1 MKEQQGIV
9 FVVSVAIIHRDK
21 VLIIK
26 ENKASARN
34 RWNYPSGR
42 VEYGEDIMDAARREA
57 KEETGY
63 DIRLTSTTGV
73 YNFTSSTKQQVVL
86 FHFMGEIIGGSL
98 RLDPTE
104 IADAC
109 WILPGELSNSDVLE
123 LRDREVMMQ
132 ITNNVI
138 SKKVYPLT
146 LFHSK
151 L

>member
-9 FVVSVAIIHRDK
+9 FVVSVTIVHKDK

-26 ENKASARN
+26 ENKTSVRN

-63 DIRLTSTTGV
+63 DISLTSTTGV

-86 FHFMGEIIGGSL
+86 FHG
-98 RLDPTE
+98 
-104 IADAC
+104 
-109 WILPGELSNSDVLE
+109 
-123 LRDREVMMQ
+123 
-132 ITNNVI
+132 
-138 SKKVYPLT
+138 
-146 LFHSK
+146 
-151 L
+151 